1 MRRYRGTRGLS
12 VNRIFFRAAFS
23 LLALSGVAALHAST
37 PPNLKLAQALDG
49 AHTLYVQP
57 DTMDQTIALY
67 ITSYVQAW
75 GRYTNSDTPQAADL
89 IFRFNYDFAGFSQ
102 YLVLTVYDGKTLEKL
117 ATVDQKIP
125 LFKTEKAWKNLLA
138 SSLDELV
145 SQAGPGRPKPSKTM
159 AKPLPP
165 PYQVDKDKQLDQF
178 ADSRL
183 YTFPQTS
190 PSATTRPVHN
200 VLLVDGYTQMRV
212 PYKPGVAYQ
221 LLLAD
226 IQASGRFKVVT
237 SMDQADLVLDIGA
250 VPRFSTE
257 GYGPKDNRY
266 TPLGPEIDIA
276 VLAPKTMQELWVMK
290 KNCEV
295 DQTLGLLAHPGS
307 LSTPSAKTDQLP
319 ATIQSLV
326 DTLTQQLPSQP

>member
-1 MRRYRGTRGLS
+1 M
-12 VNRIFFRAAFS
+12 NRILFRAVCS
-23 LLALSGVAALHAST
+23 LLTLPGVAALHAST

-49 AHTLYVQP
+49 AHSLYVQP
-57 DTMDQTIALY
+57 DSMDETLNLY

-75 GRYTNSDTPQAADL
+75 GRYTNSDTPQGADL
-89 IFRFNYDFAGFSQ
+89 IFRFNQDFAGFSQ
-102 YLVLTVYDGKTLEKL
+102 RLALTVYDGTTYEKL

-125 LFKTEKAWKNLLA
+125 LFQTQKAWKSILA
-138 SSLDELV
+138 SSLDALV

-165 PYQVDKDKQLDQF
+165 PYQVDKDKGRS

-183 YTFPQTS
+183 YTFAQTMPS
-190 PSATTRPVHN
+190 PTAQPVHN
-200 VLLVDGYTQMRV
+200 VLIVDGYTQMRV

-226 IQASGRFKVVT
+226 MQASGRFKVVT

-250 VPRFSTE
+250 IPRFSTE

-295 DQTLGLLAHPGS
+295 PQTLGLLAHPGS
-307 LSTPSAKTDQLP
+307 LSTPSAKADQLP

-326 DTLTQQLPSQP
+326 DALIQQYTSQQ